1 MNIER
6 NGHSACVMQGK
17 IFVVGGLNDKDEA
30 VKEIECYDPSTDRW
44 EIVANIDDEFVDHS
58 LVVV

>member
-6 NGHSACVMQGK
+6 CFHSACVMQDK
-17 IFVVGGLNDKDEA
+17 IFVVGGLNAERKP
-30 VKEIECYDPSTDRW
+30 VKEIECYDPLTERW
-44 EIVANIDDEFVDHS
+44 EIVARIYDELTAHS